1 MRLALIE
8 IRLGLLR
15 IIQHF
20 NVKLAQSGAD
30 IGAPQPELV
39 RRPTTL
45 ATWSKPIDVVFE
57 PV

>member
-20 NVKLAQSGAD
+20 NVKLASGAS
-30 IGAPQPELV
+30 QVELV